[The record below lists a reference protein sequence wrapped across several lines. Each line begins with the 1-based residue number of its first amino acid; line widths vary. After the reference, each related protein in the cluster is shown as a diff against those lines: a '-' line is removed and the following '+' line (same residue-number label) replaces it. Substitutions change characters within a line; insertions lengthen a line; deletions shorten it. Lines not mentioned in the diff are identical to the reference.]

1 MNLKIS
7 KLLKISLGLALCGGG
22 VFLSSQTKA
31 EENAS
36 VSSSSSSYWSTVDPK
51 ANANTVFTKLH
62 ALVDKNTPTGESGYG
77 DLWDMYQITDKVP
90 GKNKIWDMYGGFQ
103 FDFGDKAGTYKKEGD
118 CYNREHSIPKSWWD
132 TVKDERYCDIVH
144 LVPTDGKVNGV
155 RSNFPFGEVDVAT
168 YNFSFGAQTDGSG
181 KQIQSPGYSKL
192 GSGKAINGIS
202 APEKVFEPDDQ
213 YKGDFARIYY
223 YFATRYGPK
232 NKIPTYG
239 ESTTMFSTDSNNY
252 YLTSYGRALLNK
264 WHVQDPVSEKE
275 TNRNDG
281 IEQTVGVRNPFVDHP
296 EWADKIF
303 GSNYAATHGGGDD
316 TPSISISASS
326 YSMKVDGTIT
336 LTANISNLSGTVLW
350 YVEDSSTDVITLSS
364 TSGNSITATGV
375 GAGSKKVYAYI
386 GSVNAWVN
394 ITVTSSG
401 GGGGGGQG
409 QTGTYT
415 WDLTDDSYETASES
429 EVVWSS
435 ECASMTLSKNTS
447 STKANNYLG
456 GTNSETRFYGNQKL
470 TISPHSGYE
479 ISNITFTCNS
489 TTGFSGSN
497 WDNATCSVNNGTVI
511 VTPTNGTIDFSGVLN
526 GQCKVKTAV
535 VSYGG
540 GSSIEP
546 TLSSIVLD
554 TSEVQKT
561 FTVGDTF
568 TYSGLLVT
576 ANYSNSSSAV
586 VTPTSVSSPDMSTAG
601 NKTVTISYTEDG
613 VTQTSTYSITVN
625 SQILNPTSI
634 TAGAVKEFYVGDVI
648 TKSDLYVEDNLENEI
663 TDFTFANDGYMFKYS
678 DSNPNGDLK
687 VKTFDNAVSYNGM
700 TCSFSVVVKRKE
712 RVTQSAV
719 TDTILAS
726 DLNATSTT
734 YIDFSGVSKT
744 SGAVYAGQSA
754 LDDDV
759 NIQLRTKS
767 SNSGI
772 VSTSSSSFVS
782 SVTITV
788 AHGENRI
795 DVFGKNT
802 AYSAATDLYNNSS
815 KGDLVGSL
823 TATGTIEFE
832 TQYKYIGIRSGVNG
846 AVYLSSIEITYGGG
860 DNAKNLANYIM
871 YNDQEGQCNDN
882 FPIAETYF
890 EGLSIAQRAEFMNSD
905 DYVISCAR
913 ERLLAWANYLGK
925 TISQE
930 NGDYV
935 IKNSNVNRGFAE
947 ELSRNNS
954 SIIIISILC
963 MGACLGSALYLF
975 KRKDYQNNSK
985 T

>member
-22 VFLSSQTKA
+22 VFLGSQTKA

-36 VSSSSSSYWSTVDPK
+36 VSASSSSFWSTVDPK
-51 ANANTVFTKLH
+51 ANADTLFTKLH
-62 ALVDKNTPTGESGYG
+62 ALTDVSTYVAGKYDG
-77 DLWDMYQITDKVP
+77 LWDAYETTDLVP
-90 GKNKIWDMYGGFQ
+90 GTQKIWDMYGGFQ
-103 FDFGDKAGTYKKEGD
+103 FATNDRAGNYNGAGD
-118 CYNREHSIPKSWWD
+118 CYNREHSIPKSWWGR
-132 TVKDERYCDIVH
+132 DEDKRYYDIVH
-144 LVPTDGKVNGV
+144 LVPTDGYVNNR
-155 RSNFPFGEVDVAT
+155 RSSYAFGEVDSAT
-168 YNFSFGAQTDGSG
+168 YTHTLQERKDGYGNIIQTV
-181 KQIQSPGYSKL
+181 GYSKL
-192 GSGKAINGIS
+192 GSAKSINGINFS
-202 APEKVFEPDDQ
+202 GTVFEPDDQ

-223 YFATRYGPK
+223 YFATRYGPSNLIATQAEGGK
-232 NKIPTYG
+232 
-239 ESTTMFSTDSNNY
+239 MFSNNANDFY
-252 YLTSYGRALLNK
+252 MTNYGKALMNK
-264 WHVQDPVSEKE
+264 WHVQDPVSQKE
-275 TNRNDG
+275 IDRNNGVEIVQGNRN
-281 IEQTVGVRNPFVDHP
+281 PYVDHP

-303 GSNYAATHGGGDD
+303 GSNYAATHGGGGD
-316 TPSISISASS
+316 TPSLSISASS
-326 YSMKVDGTIT
+326 YSMAVDGTIT
-336 LTANISNLSGTVLW
+336 LTANVNNLSGTVQW
-350 YVEDSSTDVITLSS
+350 YVEDYSEDVITLSA
-364 TSGNSITATGV
+364 TTGNSITVTGV
-375 GAGSKKVYAYI
+375 GTGSKKVYAYI
-386 GSVNAWVN
+386 GNMNDWVN

-401 GGGGGGQG
+401 GVGGGGQG
-409 QTGTYT
+409 EPGSVI
-415 WDLTDDSYETASES
+415 WDLTTKTYEKASAA
-429 EVVWSS
+429 EVVWNSDNVT
-435 ECASMTLSKNTS
+435 MTLSKNTA
-447 STKANNYLG
+447 STGANNYLG
-456 GTNSETRFYGNQKL
+456 GNSNYNHTRFYKNQKL
-470 TISPHSGYE
+470 TIVPSNGVE
-479 ISNITFTCNS
+479 ISNVVFSVQDNS
-489 TTGFSGSN
+489 GFKSSSWNNAACSANTT
-497 WDNATCSVNNGTVI
+497 TVTVEPLNGLI
-511 VTPTNGTIDFSGVLN
+511 EFSGVFSDTS
-526 GQCKVKTAV
+526 KVKSVTV
-535 VSYGG
+535 DYGG
-540 GSSIEP
+540 GSSPEP
-546 TLSSIVLD
+546 TLSSVSLD
-554 TSEVQKT
+554 TSKVQKT

-568 TYSGLLVT
+568 TYSGLVVT
-576 ANYSNSSSAV
+576 ANYSNNSSVV

-601 NKTVTISYTEDG
+601 NKTVTVSYTEDG

-625 SQILNPTSI
+625 SQTINPTSI

-663 TDFTFANDGYMFKYS
+663 TDFTFVNDGYMFKYS

-687 VKTFDNAVSYNGM
+687 VKDFENSVSYNGM

-712 RVTQSAV
+712 RTTQSTV

-754 LDDDV
+754 LDEDV

-815 KGDLVGSL
+815 QGDLVGSL

-905 DYVISCAR
+905 EYVISCAR

-947 ELSRNNS
+947 ELSRNDS

-975 KRKDYQNNSK
+975 KRKRLSK
-985 T
+985 